1 MPTHTEYHEG
11 KGGDEMNHAYLEK
24 LFSLGGK
31 NAIVTGGSQGIGRGI
46 AVSLAN
52 FGANVTVVSRNQAL
66 LEETAAIIRAGGG
79 LCETVA
85 LDVADRDASRAFF
98 DRYMETHR
106 QLDIFVNNAGFT
118 VRSELADT
126 ADADIDAL
134 LSTNLVGAL
143 TLLKK
148 AANQMKAQHSGN
160 IVVITSVNGL
170 NPLPGQGMYSVTKF
184 ALEGATKALASSLA
198 EYGVRVNSCAPGA
211 IDTAMNAAALS
222 DPTAMEATLKKIP
235 MSAVG
240 APADIGDVVAC
251 MVSDACRYMTGATVV
266 VDGGLSLKHK

>member
-1 MPTHTEYHEG
+1 MNHTYLEQLYNLEG
-11 KGGDEMNHAYLEK
+11 KT
-24 LFSLGGK
+24 
-31 NAIVTGGSQGIGRGI
+31 AIVTGGSQGIGRGI

-52 FGANVTVVSRNQAL
+52 FGASVTVIGRNQAL
-66 LEETAAIIRAGGG
+66 LEETVAEVRAAGG
-79 LCETVA
+79 CCDAVV
-85 LDVADRDASRAFF
+85 LDVSDRDASRAFF
-98 DRYMETHR
+98 DRYMEEHP

-126 ADADIDAL
+126 ADQDIDAL

-143 TLLKK
+143 TLLNK
-148 AANQMKAQHSGN
+148 AANRMKAQRSGS

-211 IDTAMNAAALS
+211 IDTAMNAAALA
-222 DPTAMEATLKKIP
+222 DPAAMEATLKKIP